1 MVTDSIQP
9 SGFFNGAYRGKKV
22 FLTGHSGF
30 KGSWLTLWLKVLGA
44 QVTGYS
50 LRPGTNPSLFDCADI
65 NGMCTTTFAD
75 VRDQQRLISSM
86 SEAAPDIVIHMA
98 AQSLVR
104 MSYEEPRETYETNVM
119 GTVNVLEAVRRTP
132 TVRLCISVT
141 SDKCYENREWVY
153 AYREVDPMG
162 GYDPYSSSKGC
173 AELVGAAY
181 RRSFF
186 NPKRYVDH
194 AKALVSVRA
203 GNVIGG
209 GDWALDRIVP
219 DIALAISR
227 GEAVT
232 VRNPGFIRPWQ
243 FVLEPLAG
251 YLWLGARLLDN
262 PTAYDYGWNFGP
274 GSESCITVRELVEK
288 AVALWGRGGWT
299 GTGDRMGKAYE
310 ANFLKLDSTKA
321 RTILGWR
328 PLYSIDETLRA
339 TVEWYHGFYEDP
351 EFDPKAFTLQQIE
364 AYCKRARDVGTAWAC
379 EAV

>member
-1 MVTDSIQP
+1 MRYSAGPV
-9 SGFFNGAYRGKKV
+9 GLFNGAYLGKRV
-22 FLTGHSGF
+22 FLTGHTGF
-30 KGSWLTLWLKVLGA
+30 KGSWLTLWLNALGA
-44 QVTGYS
+44 EVTGYS
-50 LRPGTNPSLFDCADI
+50 LGPPTSPSLFECARI
-65 NGMCTTTFAD
+65 EEVCSSVYAD
-75 VRDQQRLISSM
+75 VRDYQALLSSM
-86 SEAAPDIVIHMA
+86 SASGPDVVIHMA
-98 AQSLVR
+98 AQSLVKT
-104 MSYEEPRETYETNVM
+104 SYERPLETYETNVL
-119 GTVNVLEAVRRTP
+119 GTANVLEAVRRTP

-209 GDWALDRIVP
+209 GDWAPDRIVP
-219 DIALAISR
+219 DIARALSR
-227 GEAVT
+227 GEAVA
-232 VRNPGFIRPWQ
+232 VRNPGSIRPWQ

-274 GSESCITVRELVEK
+274 DSESCITVRELVEK
-288 AVALWGRGGWT
+288 AVALWRRGRWS
-299 GTGDRMGKAYE
+299 GTGDSGGKTYE

-321 RTILGWR
+321 RTMLGWR

-339 TVEWYHGFYEDP
+339 TVEWYHGFYEDAG
-351 EFDPKAFTLQQIE
+351 FDARSFTLDQIG
-364 AYCKRARDVGTAWAC
+364 AYCARAKELGAAWAGS
-379 EAV
+379 EG